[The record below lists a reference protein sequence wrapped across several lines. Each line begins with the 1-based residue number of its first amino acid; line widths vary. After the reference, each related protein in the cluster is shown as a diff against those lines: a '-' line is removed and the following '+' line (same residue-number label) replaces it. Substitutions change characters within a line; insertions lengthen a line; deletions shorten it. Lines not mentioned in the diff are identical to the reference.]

1 MIISNLPANL
11 VPPETPHTSQQE
23 SFQRL
28 RGQID
33 DMPKKKF
40 NFFFLNFKIQNVF
53 TKNIEMLLPPCLR
66 GQNDDMPKMF
76 TKKC

>member
-11 VPPETPHTSQQE
+11 VPPETPRTSQQE

-33 DMPKKKF
+33 DMPKK
-40 NFFFLNFKIQNVF
+40 NVIFFLKFQNVF
-53 TKNIEMLLPPCLR
+53 TKNIEMLLPLCQR
-66 GQNDDMPKMF
+66 DQNDDMPKMF
-76 TKKC
+76 TKNVEK